1 MISGDNMQ
9 IIDIKNNDKK
19 LDEYIELCS
28 VEWGSPKTNEQMQ
41 LYIENKKKRI
51 HTEGKAISILGLI
64 EENVLI
70 GFISL
75 FKYDGDERK
84 DLTPWYATMYVKKEY
99 RGLGYSKLL
108 NDAILNKARL
118 LGYNVVYLKTNLENY
133 YEKFGAKYIEMLNN
147 DEKLYYFDLGK

>member
-1 MISGDNMQ
+1 MQ
-9 IIDIKNNDKK
+9 IIDIKNNDKY

-28 VEWGSPKTNEQMQ
+28 VEWGSPKTKEQMQ

-64 EENVLI
+64 EENILI

>member
-1 MISGDNMQ
+1 MQ
-9 IIDIKNNDKK
+9 IIDIKNNDKY

-28 VEWGSPKTNEQMQ
+28 TEWGSPKTKKQMK
-41 LYIENKKKRI
+41 LYIENKKERI
-51 HTEGKAISILGLI
+51 HTEDKVISILGLI
-64 EENVLI
+64 GEEVLI

-118 LGYNVVYLKTNLENY
+118 LGYNIVYLKTDLENY
-133 YEKFGAKYIEMLNN
+133 YEKFGAKFIEMLNS
-147 DEKLYYFDLGK
+147 DEKLYYFDLSK